1 MRPLGLLQ
9 LQEST
14 TGGAG
19 GAMAMRI
26 ANSAQSPIYNNIL
39 KICL

>member
-1 MRPLGLLQ
+1 MEYARSMRPLGLLQ

-19 GAMAMRI
+19 GAV
-26 ANSAQSPIYNNIL
+26 PI
-39 KICL
+39 CQ